1 MTKHARR
8 LYVGG
13 VPAAL
18 NENDISSYFN
28 DTISLALAPQRLSS
42 NPVLSVYINK
52 EKCFAFV
59 ELTSVELTTACCQL
73 DGIVYSRSGIT
84 STFRIRRPNDYR
96 PETLPP
102 NIPPPPVLNM
112 AALGIVSTTV
122 ADGPNKM
129 FIGGLPYHLTE
140 ENVKELLS
148 AFGPLKSF
156 HLVKDAG
163 SVTSKGYAFCE
174 YVDPAA
180 MMAASDGLNGLP
192 IGDKVISIRLNN
204 AGVGATPA
212 PPPPAMGAYGMAPVP
227 SYGPPPT
234 PATRV
239 MVQLILPSVFL
250 SIYLILLLCVGSS
263 AQEYRYPGGAG

>member
-1 MTKHARR
+1 MVNTLQMTKHARR

-13 VPAAL
+13 VPPAL
-18 NENDISSYFN
+18 NEADISSYFN
-28 DTISLALAPQRLSS
+28 DTIALALAPKRLDSS
-42 NPVLSVYINK
+42 PVLSVYINK

-59 ELTSVELTTACCQL
+59 ELSSVELTTACCQL
-73 DGIVYSRSGIT
+73 DGIAYNRNGVS

-102 NIPPPPVLNM
+102 NIPPPPTLNM

-174 YVDPAA
+174 YVDPAN
-180 MMAASDGLNGLP
+180 MIAASNGLNGLP

-204 AGVGATPA
+204 AGIAGTAAPAVPVVGAPVAPYGLPA
-212 PPPPAMGAYGMAPVP
+212 V
-227 SYGPPPT
+227 

-239 MVQLILPSVFL
+239 S
-250 SIYLILLLCVGSS
+250 
-263 AQEYRYPGGAG
+263 E